1 MLCKGVKR
9 KREEEEE
16 EDLTSQAWWLEE
28 ASPSPSPE
36 EGASPAPL
44 PPSSLFNLSI
54 FKLHHGLRRGEP
66 DLRHLVLVVNTL
78 RRIQSSMALEPS
90 VPEPPSPAPVDPL
103 PVVPDASLCT
113 SVSALLDDLSHIEG
127 LSDTQTA
134 FPEDTPLS
142 RPPDT
147 GLDPGRPAPLGSLE
161 LLLEDG
167 LEGLFDDIDTSMYD
181 CELWP
186 SLKTDSGET
195 EDKIQGPGLDVSELD
210 YLMDVLVGTQT
221 L

>member
-16 EDLTSQAWWLEE
+16 QEPAAQDWWLEE
-28 ASPSPSPE
+28 ASSSLSPE
-36 EGASPAPL
+36 EEASPAPL

-78 RRIQSSMALEPS
+78 RRIQSSMALEPPA
-90 VPEPPSPAPVDPL
+90 PEPPSPAPVSPL
-103 PVVPDASLCT
+103 PVVPDAPMCT

-134 FPEDTPLS
+134 FPEDAPLS
-142 RPPDT
+142 RPPEP
-147 GLDPGRPAPLGSLE
+147 GPDPGRPAPLGSLE
-161 LLLEDG
+161 ILLEDG

-186 SLKTDSGET
+186 NLKTDSGET
-195 EDKIQGPGLDVSELD
+195 EDKTQGPGLDVSELD

>member
-16 EDLTSQAWWLEE
+16 EELTSQDWWLEE
-28 ASPSPSPE
+28 ATPSPSSE
-36 EGASPAPL
+36 EGAGPAPL

-90 VPEPPSPAPVDPL
+90 APEPPCPAPADPF
-103 PVVPDASLCT
+103 PVVPDTPLCT

-134 FPEDTPLS
+134 FPEDAPLS
-142 RPPDT
+142 RPPDP

-186 SLKTDSGET
+186 NLKTDSGET

-210 YLMDVLVGTQT
+210 YLMDVIVGTQT

>member
-16 EDLTSQAWWLEE
+16 EGLSSQDWWPEE
-28 ASPSPSPE
+28 AAPSPSPE
-36 EGASPAPL
+36 QGPSPAPL
-44 PPSSLFNLSI
+44 PPSSLFHLSV

-90 VPEPPSPAPVDPL
+90 APEPPSPAPADPL
-103 PVVPDASLCT
+103 PVVPDAPLCT
-113 SVSALLDDLSHIEG
+113 SVSTLLEDLSHIEG
-127 LSDTQTA
+127 LSDTQLA
-134 FPEDTPLS
+134 FPEDAPLS
-142 RPPDT
+142 RPPEP

-186 SLKTDSGET
+186 NLKTDSGET
-195 EDKIQGPGLDVSELD
+195 EDKMQGPGLDVSELD

>member
-16 EDLTSQAWWLEE
+16 EDLTSQDWWLEE
-28 ASPSPSPE
+28 TTPSPSPE
-36 EGASPAPL
+36 EGAGPAPL
-44 PPSSLFNLSI
+44 PPSSLFSLSI

-90 VPEPPSPAPVDPL
+90 APEPPSPAPADPF
-103 PVVPDASLCT
+103 PVVPDAPLCT

-134 FPEDTPLS
+134 FPEDAPLS
-142 RPPDT
+142 RPPDL

-186 SLKTDSGET
+186 NLKTDSGET

>member
-16 EDLTSQAWWLEE
+16 QEPASQDWWLEE
-28 ASPSPSPE
+28 AGSSLSPE

-90 VPEPPSPAPVDPL
+90 APEAPSPAPVIPL
-103 PVVPDASLCT
+103 PVVPDVPLCT
-113 SVSALLDDLSHIEG
+113 SVSTLLDDLSHIEG
-127 LSDTQTA
+127 LSDTPTA
-134 FPEDTPLS
+134 FPEDAPLS
-142 RPPDT
+142 RPPEP

-161 LLLEDG
+161 ILLEDG

-186 SLKTDSGET
+186 NLKADSGET
-195 EDKIQGPGLDVSELD
+195 EDKTQGPGLDMSELD